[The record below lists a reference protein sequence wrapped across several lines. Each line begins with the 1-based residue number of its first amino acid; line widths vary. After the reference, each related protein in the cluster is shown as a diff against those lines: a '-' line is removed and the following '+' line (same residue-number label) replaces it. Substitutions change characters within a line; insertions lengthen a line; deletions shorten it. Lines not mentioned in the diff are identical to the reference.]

1 MKEKI
6 LFLTAYVPNKAAAG
20 EKNTM
25 IMLNDLASCYDV
37 DLIYFKYDWE
47 NDYVPERGNVNTKL
61 TIRNSIMTKLKNVCN
76 FPFVHPTFSIR
87 FNWLILRRVRDL
99 LKMNH
104 YKVVIFNHSNM
115 FLYGRY
121 IDKRIPKILL
131 CHDVIAQ
138 RVLRSSSYLM
148 QKICIFSERMS
159 LNLPNAHNFS
169 FSQKDCD
176 LIKQIYHKETN
187 LCLDYIDEQ
196 IINKSPD
203 KVEDYFTM
211 FGDWRRKENAE
222 GALWFINTVGPLLRK
237 KVHIKIIGRGFPNK
251 DVKNIVPNLNLDILG
266 FVDDPYKILSQ
277 SKALISP
284 LFTGAGIKVKVI
296 EALACGIPV
305 IGTDIAFEGLPPL
318 FNSFMLIAETPKD
331 YIRCME
337 CLNMNIDERIKTK
350 EMFIKT
356 YQSDSITNYIKRI

>member
-61 TIRNSIMTKLKNVCN
+61 TIRNSIMTKLKNIC
-76 FPFVHPTFSIR
+76 
-87 FNWLILRRVRDL
+87 
-99 LKMNH
+99 
-104 YKVVIFNHSNM
+104 
-115 FLYGRY
+115 
-121 IDKRIPKILL
+121 KRIPKILL

-159 LNLPNAHNFS
+159 LNLPNAHIFS

-337 CLNMNIDERIKTK
+337 CLNLNIDERIKTK

>member
-76 FPFVHPTFSIR
+76 
-87 FNWLILRRVRDL
+87 
-99 LKMNH
+99 
-104 YKVVIFNHSNM
+104 
-115 FLYGRY
+115 

-159 LNLPNAHNFS
+159 LNLPNAHIFS

-337 CLNMNIDERIKTK
+337 CLNLNIDERIKTK

>member
-159 LNLPNAHNFS
+159 LNLPNAHIFS
-169 FSQKDCD
+169 FSQ
-176 LIKQIYHKETN
+176 N
-187 LCLDYIDEQ
+187 S
-196 IINKSPD
+196 N
-203 KVEDYFTM
+203 
-211 FGDWRRKENAE
+211 
-222 GALWFINTVGPLLRK
+222 
-237 KVHIKIIGRGFPNK
+237 
-251 DVKNIVPNLNLDILG
+251 
-266 FVDDPYKILSQ
+266 
-277 SKALISP
+277 
-284 LFTGAGIKVKVI
+284 
-296 EALACGIPV
+296 
-305 IGTDIAFEGLPPL
+305 
-318 FNSFMLIAETPKD
+318 NSFPFLKSVFMIWILLL
-331 YIRCME
+331 YM
-337 CLNMNIDERIKTK
+337 
-350 EMFIKT
+350 
-356 YQSDSITNYIKRI
+356 KRIRKMSYR